1 MFEKQK
7 RRISQREGSSLL
19 RQFLSDEEGISAV
32 EFALIALPFFM
43 LIMGI
48 FEICMIFMV
57 ATVLEYGAR
66 EAAREIRT
74 GAFQSSGANTLAD
87 FESNICAEMLNLF
100 GCDTR
105 LHVNVTQP
113 ANFPTTPDPIP
124 LDGTGALDTSGFS
137 MATNGRDQIVVVSV
151 YYEWELFTPLISSYM
166 ANMPGNVRL
175 LISTQVFRNEPF

>member
-1 MFEKQK
+1 MFERQSQ
-7 RRISQREGSSLL
+7 RISRRRQTGLL
-19 RQFLSDEEGISAV
+19 RQFLSDNEGVSAV
-32 EFALIALPFFM
+32 EFALIAMPFFM

-66 EAAREIRT
+66 EAAREMRT
-74 GAFQSSGANTLAD
+74 GAFQNSGATTLAD
-87 FESNICAEMLNLF
+87 FEGNICAEMLNLF

-113 ANFPTTPDPIP
+113 ANFPTIPDPVPIAA
-124 LDGTGALDTSGFS
+124 DGSLDTTGFS
-137 MATNGRDQIVVVSV
+137 MVTSGREDIVVVSV